1 MSEILTPY
9 QLAKRWNV
17 SVGSLTNQRSRGVG
31 PVYVKLGEGKNSPV
45 RYRLEDIEQYERN
58 QLKGNV

>member
-1 MSEILTPY
+1 MTKILTPH

-17 SVGSLTNQRSRGVG
+17 TIGSLTNQRSKGLG

-45 RYRLEDIEQYERN
+45 RYRLEDIEIYERN